1 MFCDTVVMTV
11 GHGSTEESVTFPDS
25 PASDSTS
32 LVLPVQSDP
41 QGKGKSWIFFSL
53 LKIMRKLVSYKS
65 GFWWGFFLSEKYFH
79 AILEVF
85 ISHNN

>member
-1 MFCDTVVMTV
+1 MTV
-11 GHGSTEESVTFPDS
+11 GHGSTQESVTFPDS

-41 QGKGKSWIFFSL
+41 QGKGKA
-53 LKIMRKLVSYKS
+53 
-65 GFWWGFFLSEKYFH
+65 WGFFYFVENY
-79 AILEVF
+79 AKISFIQILFLVGVFSVKVFLCNLEVF